1 VSKNSAARAAR
12 LQSISCASFFA
23 RAGNFS
29 DNRRFTQII
38 GNYIA
43 QAINLILNFVGGFMN
58 YLKKLGLVCVA
69 IAFLMSIAVVSS
81 YGQRYRERS
90 WQNRDSYW
98 QNYQYRRYRR
108 SRITP
113 QEYRR
118 LARQRERLNRRTYR
132 YYRNDGYLSYRERRR
147 LYRQYNRYQRNVRR
161 DRRDW

>member
-1 VSKNSAARAAR
+1 
-12 LQSISCASFFA
+12 
-23 RAGNFS
+23 
-29 DNRRFTQII
+29 
-38 GNYIA
+38 
-43 QAINLILNFVGGFMN
+43 MN

-98 QNYQYRRYRR
+98 QNNQNRRWRNRR

-118 LARQRERLNRRTYR
+118 LSRQRARLYQRTNR

>member
-1 VSKNSAARAAR
+1 
-12 LQSISCASFFA
+12 
-23 RAGNFS
+23 
-29 DNRRFTQII
+29 
-38 GNYIA
+38 
-43 QAINLILNFVGGFMN
+43 MN

-81 YGQRYRERS
+81 YGQRYRERRS
-90 WQNRDSYW
+90 WQERDNYG

-118 LARQRERLNRRTYR
+118 LSRQRYRLTRRANR
-132 YYRNDGYLSYRERRR
+132 YYSNDGYLSYRERRNLSR
-147 LYRQYNRYQRNVRR
+147 KYYQYRRAVRR